1 MVLDKFPKMRQMA
14 PQKMAFPIFLDYW
27 FLYKKQDK
35 QTVSLFVFNEAD
47 PWQLSF
53 SQTARGS
60 PEAAK
65 FCTTATYSLGWGTHA
80 EGRKALLLLSHRG
93 WGRIGMEGSGASAT
107 CYILELN
114 YTITFT
120 TTVKGQGTR
129 VPI

>member
-1 MVLDKFPKMRQMA
+1 MGIDLSILQGHFNLWISYKVQVSKYKESKVFSWYLCRLMVLDKFPKMRQMA

-65 FCTTATYSLGWGTHA
+65 FCTTATYSLGWGN
-80 EGRKALLLLSHRG
+80 
-93 WGRIGMEGSGASAT
+93 T
-107 CYILELN
+107 C
-114 YTITFT
+114 
-120 TTVKGQGTR
+120 
-129 VPI
+129 